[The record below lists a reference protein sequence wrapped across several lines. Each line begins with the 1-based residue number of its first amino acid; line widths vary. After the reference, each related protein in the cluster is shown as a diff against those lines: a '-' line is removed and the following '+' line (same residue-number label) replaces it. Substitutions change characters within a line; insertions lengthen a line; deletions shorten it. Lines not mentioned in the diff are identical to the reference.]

1 VPSYGTWYYK
11 LKDKLMDYKDFTC
24 KVTELINIID
34 VEETKNIERAA
45 EMIYQ
50 AMRQKGLLHIFCT
63 GHSHMIAEE
72 MFYRAGGLIQVNPIL
87 EPFLMQHEGA
97 ARSTKFER
105 LPGIAKIVFD
115 SVVKLPF
122 EPFLIVSNSGINAVP
137 IEMAECAKANQNPV
151 IVITSKTVS
160 KELASRIPSGKH
172 LFELADV
179 VIDNHAPNGDGII
192 MTKYGN
198 IGAVSTIASVYIA
211 QRIVLAIISHY
222 EMDGITPTIYKSANI
237 DGGDEHNKGLFD
249 EYEKRIR
256 SLY

>member
-1 VPSYGTWYYK
+1 
-11 LKDKLMDYKDFTC
+11 MDYKEFTC

-34 VEETKNIERAA
+34 VEETEHINQAA
-45 EMIYQ
+45 LIIYQ
-50 AMRQKGLLHIFCT
+50 AMRKKGLLHIFCT

-105 LPGIAKIVFD
+105 LPGIAKIIFD

-137 IEMAECAKANQNPV
+137 IEMAECAKVNQNPV
-151 IVITSKTVS
+151 IVITSKKVS
-160 KELASRIPSGKH
+160 EGLDSRVSSGKH

-179 VIDNHAPNGDGII
+179 VIDNHAPIGDGII
-192 MTKYGN
+192 VTQYGN
-198 IGAVSTIASVYIA
+198 IGAVSTIASAYIA
-211 QRIVLAIISHY
+211 QRMVLAIISYY
-222 EMDGITPTIYKSANI
+222 EKDGITPTIYKSANI
-237 DGGDEHNKGLFD
+237 NGGDEHNKGLYD

>member
-1 VPSYGTWYYK
+1 
-11 LKDKLMDYKDFTC
+11 MDDKDFTC
-24 KVTELINIID
+24 KVTELITIID
-34 VEETKNIERAA
+34 VEETKHINQAA
-45 EMIYQ
+45 AIIYQ

-97 ARSTKFER
+97 VRSTKFER
-105 LPGIAKIVFD
+105 LPGIAKIIFD
-115 SVVKLPF
+115 SVDKKPF

-137 IEMAECAKANQNPV
+137 IEMAECARANKNPV
-151 IVITSKTVS
+151 IVITSKKVS
-160 KELASRIPSGKH
+160 EKLTSRVSSGKH

-179 VIDNHAPNGDGII
+179 VIDNHVPVGDGII
-192 MTKYGN
+192 VTQYGN
-198 IGAVSTIASVYIA
+198 IGAVSTIASAYIA

-222 EMDGITPTIYKSANI
+222 ERDGITPTIYKSANV

>member
-1 VPSYGTWYYK
+1 
-11 LKDKLMDYKDFTC
+11 MDNKDFTC

-34 VEETKNIERAA
+34 LEETEHIEQAA
-45 EMIYQ
+45 QIIYK
-50 AMRQKGLLHIFCT
+50 AMRQKCLLHVFCT

-72 MFYRAGGLIQVNPIL
+72 LFYRAGGLIQINPIL

-105 LPGIAKIVFD
+105 LPGIAKIIFD
-115 SVVKLPF
+115 SVNKRPL

-151 IVITSKTVS
+151 IVITSKKVS
-160 KELASRIPSGKH
+160 EQLASRVPSGKH
-172 LFELADV
+172 LYELADV

-192 MTKYGN
+192 VTKYGN

-211 QRIVLAIISHY
+211 QRMVLAIISCY
-222 EMDGITPTIYKSANI
+222 EKDGMTPTIYKSANI
-237 DGGDEHNKGLFD
+237 NGGDEHNKGLFD